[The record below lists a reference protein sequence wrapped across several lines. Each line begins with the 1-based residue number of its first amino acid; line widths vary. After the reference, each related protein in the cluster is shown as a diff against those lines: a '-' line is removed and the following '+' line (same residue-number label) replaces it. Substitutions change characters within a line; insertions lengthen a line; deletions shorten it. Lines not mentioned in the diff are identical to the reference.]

1 MALLPEPTVSDDDDA
16 PQRVK
21 DSSRR
26 MSWIRSLLLCT
37 YLDDDVYN
45 QNYAG
50 NGTDD
55 DPYIVDYLHNGRQD
69 AMDFS
74 EGRKWAIAILQSL
87 STFAVTFASSV
98 YVSGI
103 EGVMQR
109 FDVSEEVATLG
120 LPLFVLGFALGPL
133 IGAPLS
139 EVYGRQSIF
148 VISYTTYTTYT
159 AFSVAAACAP
169 NITAL
174 LVLRFFAS
182 AFGSSSMAN
191 VGGVIAD
198 MFSKAERGLATGLFA
213 TAPFLGP
220 ALGRRWMSLFHAAHF
235 AVVALVHLL
244 ILIKILLFRAR
255 CRWFS
260 WRDPGLA
267 LDSRFDRHTGR
278 CDLDCH
284 DAGQPRNTRCRAKAL
299 SRMTRSVYVS
309 RLDAG
314 QLPKTLSQELPVAF
328 TRPWILLF
336 REPIVLLASLYISIV
351 YGTLY
356 MFFAGFPIVFH
367 VARGW
372 SQGTAGLPFVGVAI
386 GVCLATLAT
395 GVDNKRYVRLCAAA
409 EAEGCAVEPEARL
422 GTAMAGSIVLPIGL
436 FLFAWTTYPSVHWIV
451 PIIGAMFFSCGLV
464 MVFISLMS
472 YLVDSY
478 VVYAASVLAANSALR
493 SLFGTAFPLFTT
505 QMYENLGNQW
515 ASSIPAFLVLGC
527 LPFPFLF
534 HKYGPQ
540 IRSQCKYAS
549 EAAKVLE
556 TMRRRHVVV
565 IGNEPNGPAKEAE

>member
-1 MALLPEPTVSDDDDA
+1 MAALPELAVSDDDI

-21 DSSRR
+21 DSTLR
-26 MSWIRSLLLCT
+26 MSWIRSLLLRMR
-37 YLDDDVYN
+37 LEDDVCN

-55 DPYIVDYLHNGRQD
+55 DPFIVDYLPNDRQD
-69 AMDFS
+69 AMKFS
-74 EGRKWAIAILQSL
+74 KGRKWTIAVLQSL

-98 YVSGI
+98 YASGI

-109 FDVSEEVATLG
+109 FDVSREVATLG
-120 LPLFVLGFALGPL
+120 LSLFVLGFALGPL
-133 IGAPLS
+133 IWAPLS
-139 EVYGRQSIF
+139 EVYGRKSIL
-148 VISYTTYTTYT
+148 VISYTAYT
-159 AFSVAAACAP
+159 ALSVAAACAP

-182 AFGSSSMAN
+182 AFGSSSMTNA
-191 VGGVIAD
+191 GGVIAD
-198 MFSKAERGLATGLFA
+198 LFSRAERGLATGLFV

-220 ALGRRWMSLFHAAHF
+220 ALGRWWMSFFHAAMF
-235 AVVALVHLL
+235 AFVALVHLL
-244 ILIKILLFRAR
+244 ILVNYFSGPIAGGFLGETQGWRWIL
-255 CRWFS
+255 
-260 WRDPGLA
+260 GLIA
-267 LDSRFDRHTGR
+267 ILGGVMWIVTMLATRETYAPFI
-278 CDLDCH
+278 L
-284 DAGQPRNTRCRAKAL
+284 RCRAKAL
-299 SRMTRSVYVS
+299 SRMTGSVYVS

-314 QLPKTLSQELPVAF
+314 QPSKTLSQELSVSF

-336 REPIVLLASLYISIV
+336 CEPIVLLTSLYVAIV

-356 MFFAGFPIVFH
+356 MFFAGFPIVFQ

-386 GVCLATLAT
+386 GVCLATLAA

-451 PIIGAMFFSCGLV
+451 PVIGATLFSCGLV

-472 YLVDSY
+472 YLVDSCT
-478 VVYAASVLAANSALR
+478 
-493 SLFGTAFPLFTT
+493 F
-505 QMYENLGNQW
+505 
-515 ASSIPAFLVLGC
+515 
-527 LPFPFLF
+527 
-534 HKYGPQ
+534 
-540 IRSQCKYAS
+540 
-549 EAAKVLE
+549 
-556 TMRRRHVVV
+556 
-565 IGNEPNGPAKEAE
+565 

>member
-1 MALLPEPTVSDDDDA
+1 MAVLPSPAVSDDDI

-21 DSSRR
+21 DSSRSI
-26 MSWIRSLLLCT
+26 SWIRSLLLRT
-37 YLDDDVYN
+37 HLDDDVCN

-55 DPYIVDYLHNGRQD
+55 DPYIVDYLDNDRQD
-69 AMDFS
+69 ALNFS
-74 EGRKWAIAILQSL
+74 KGQKWAIAVLQSL

-98 YVSGI
+98 YASGI
-103 EGVMQR
+103 VGVMQR

-120 LPLFVLGFALGPL
+120 LSLYVLGFALGPL
-133 IGAPLS
+133 IWAPMS
-139 EVYGRQSIF
+139 EMYGRKSVF
-148 VISYTTYTTYT
+148 VISYTAYT

-182 AFGSSSMAN
+182 AFGSSTMTN
-191 VGGVIAD
+191 TGGVIAD
-198 MFSKAERGLATGLFA
+198 MFSKAERGLATGMFV

-220 ALGRRWMSLFHAAHF
+220 ALGPLAGGFLNETQGWRWILG
-235 AVVALVHLL
+235 L
-244 ILIKILLFRAR
+244 IAILGGVI
-255 CRWFS
+255 WI
-260 WRDPGLA
+260 PTMLA
-267 LDSRFDRHTGR
+267 TPETYAPFIL
-278 CDLDCH
+278 
-284 DAGQPRNTRCRAKAL
+284 RCRARAL
-299 SRMTRSVYVS
+299 SRMTGSVYLS

-314 QLPKTLSQELPVAF
+314 QPPKTLSQELSVSF

-336 REPIVLLASLYISIV
+336 REPIVLLTSLYIAIV

-356 MFFAGFPIVFH
+356 MFFAGFPIVFQ
-367 VARGW
+367 VTRGW

-386 GVCLATLAT
+386 GVCLATLAA

-409 EAEGCAVEPEARL
+409 EADGCAVEPEARL
-422 GTAMAGSIVLPIGL
+422 RTAMVGSIVLPIGL
-436 FLFAWTTYPSVHWIV
+436 FVFAWTTYPSVHWIV

-464 MVFISLMS
+464 MVFISLMG
-472 YLVDSY
+472 YVMDCY
-478 VVYAASVLAANSALR
+478 VVYAASVLAANSLLR
-493 SLFGTAFPLFTT
+493 SLFGAAFPLFTT
-505 QMYENLGNQW
+505 QMYEKLGNQW

-540 IRSQCKYAS
+540 IRSKCKYAS

-556 TMRRRHVVV
+556 MMRRRHVVV
-565 IGNEPNGPAKEAE
+565 IGGEPNGLEKEAE